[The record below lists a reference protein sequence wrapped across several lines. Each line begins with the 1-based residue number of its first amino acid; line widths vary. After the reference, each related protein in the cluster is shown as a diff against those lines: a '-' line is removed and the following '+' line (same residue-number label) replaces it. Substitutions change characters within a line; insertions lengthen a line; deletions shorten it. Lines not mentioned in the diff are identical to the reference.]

1 MKHTASQ
8 ENFRKPKRKLRFSPK
23 KMFDIEIRLLY
34 NKDIKEM
41 IKMTLLRLKRKTLLY
56 IRDLKDIDVLALVM
70 MAGLLTFGVVM
81 TILL

>member
-1 MKHTASQ
+1 
-8 ENFRKPKRKLRFSPK
+8 
-23 KMFDIEIRLLY
+23 MFDIEIRLLY